1 METKSRMVVSQ
12 GCEAARGKSFCLRGT
27 ESQFCKRKSS
37 VDG

>member
-1 METKSRMVVSQ
+1 MKTKSRMVVSW
-12 GCEAARGKSFCLRGT
+12 GCEEEKRKNFCLRGT